1 MKIKGDI
8 AILISKNVLS
18 SITKKQSNK
27 DINYWQKQLET
38 VNPVRNLPY
47 DYYSYDADNGQND
60 RAEATK
66 INLAISPK
74 IEHGLQT
81 IAKQK
86 QLDIELVFLSA
97 YSVLLYRYTHQLDLA
112 ISYLSSTN
120 SSTDRL
126 LVMPLLFKLKDESK
140 SFIDLLDYG
149 QDCVLAA
156 KQQAMTLKQ
165 LESLVN
171 YIDKS
176 TQNSIPWHQILF
188 RCKRHSEDI
197 KEVFNYQLDKR
208 ELFLDINLTSLQ
220 ISLEFNNNLFLSE
233 TCQRILNNYYRL
245 LEDIVEHPEQRINKL
260 CISTEAEKN
269 LVLNQWNQTQ
279 TNIEKR
285 CVHQLFET
293 RVEQNPQAI
302 AVKCKE
308 QQLTYQELNQKA
320 NQLAHYLQT
329 LGVAKNSL
337 VGLFLERSPN
347 MVVAVLGIL
356 KTGAAYVPL
365 DRENPSARLAYIL
378 EDSQIKIL
386 LTESELEND
395 LPRVNSLESIL
406 CIDRDWHAI
415 EQQSIDNLNVNLNPE
430 DLAHVVYTS
439 GSTGKPKGVMIS
451 QGNLSHYA
459 YSLQIALNITPDD
472 VYLHRGSIALI
483 VSARQL
489 LMPLAQGATVS
500 ILTTADKKDPLK
512 MFELIKEHGVTIV
525 DRVPSF
531 WRNFSGILDSLNVE
545 HRQSL
550 MDNQIRLVA
559 AGGEQVSLEIY
570 QCWRKLFKS
579 EVKLANI
586 YGQTEGT
593 GVVTIYYIP
602 EQMERQ
608 FKSLPVGSP
617 IPNMRVYVLD
627 KELQPVPIG
636 VTGEIHISGAGVALG
651 YLNKPELTAEKFID
665 NPYIEGAKLYKTGDL
680 GRFLPNGTIQFQGRS
695 DRQVNINGLRV
706 ELGEIETILVQHQQI
721 LEAAVVVEKNKL
733 SETLTAYLVPSQNPP
748 TKTEVR
754 TFVLEKLPKYMLPN
768 NIIFCDSFPLTAS
781 GKIDRNA
788 LVANTAENKSTN
800 HIAPNNSIES
810 EIVQI
815 LQDILGIKEIGIE
828 DDFIEV
834 GGNSLIAARL
844 VAEIEQKYQQK
855 IPISRVFQ
863 SSTPKALAKLVEKKE
878 NTVADESFVPIKE
891 GNSQIILFGIH
902 NLGHGLELYRPLG
915 DNLDRNIS
923 LYGVSSYF
931 SDESTVPHPRDILG
945 LAAYYAEKIKLIQP
959 QAPYHLMGVSFGG
972 VIAYETAQ
980 ILVAQGHQVNFLGL
994 IDTFLPDRKSAAKL
1008 IPLKDRIL
1016 GHIKKTYHKG
1026 AGHIL
1031 ERIKWRTT
1039 TIGQNIR
1046 YVFHNIKW
1054 IEENFVDR
1062 NSRGYA
1068 KSQYIKHKKEYK
1080 QVNRNYVMKPYPGHI
1095 SLFRASDDMDPKLGW
1110 QELAQSGLSIYDV
1123 PGEHLGVLKEPNV
1136 KVLAEKLN
1144 SATIGQSK

>member
-1 MKIKGDI
+1 M
-8 AILISKNVLS
+8 S
-18 SITKKQSNK
+18 SVNKKS
-27 DINYWQKQLET
+27 DSPSENYWQKQLET
-38 VNPVRNLPY
+38 VNSVRNLPY
-47 DYYSYDADNGQND
+47 DCPDGNADDNND
-60 RAEATK
+60 DKSKAANYFTK
-66 INLAISPK
+66 IDRKISP
-74 IEHGLQT
+74 IIYRGLET
-81 IAKQK
+81 IARQK
-86 QLDIELVFLSA
+86 NLDIELVFLSA
-97 YSVLLYRYTHQLDLA
+97 YYVLLYRYTHQFDLA
-112 ISYLSSTN
+112 IGCLSSTN
-120 SSTDRL
+120 SNIDKLS
-126 LVMPLLFKLKDESK
+126 VIPLLFKLKDEPK
-140 SFIDLLDYG
+140 SFIELLDYG
-149 QDCVLAA
+149 YDCVRSA
-156 KQQAMTLKQ
+156 KQYEMTSKQ
-165 LESLVN
+165 LASLVSS
-171 YIDKS
+171 KELE
-176 TQNSIPWHQILF
+176 QNILPWHQILF
-188 RCKRHSEDI
+188 RCDRHLENID
-197 KEVFNYQLDKR
+197 ELLDPELDKR
-208 ELFLDINLTSLQ
+208 KLFLDINLTSLQ
-220 ISLEFNNNLFLSE
+220 ISLEFNTNLFLPE
-233 TCQRILNNYYRL
+233 TCQRIIDNYCRL
-245 LEDIVEHPEQRINKL
+245 LEDIAEHSEKQLNKL
-260 CISTEAEKN
+260 CVLTEAEKN
-269 LVLNQWNQTQ
+269 LVLNEWNQTQ
-279 TNIEKR
+279 VDIETR

-293 RVEQNPQAI
+293 RVEQNPNAI
-302 AVKCKE
+302 ALKCKE
-308 QQLTYQELNQKA
+308 QQLTYQQLNQKA

-337 VGLFLERSPN
+337 VGLFLERSPD

-378 EDSQIKIL
+378 EDSRIKVL

-395 LPRVNSLESIL
+395 LPRSNSLKSIIS
-406 CIDRDWHAI
+406 IDRDWNLI
-415 EQQSIDNLNVNLNPE
+415 ERQPTHNLNINPNSE
-430 DLAHVVYTS
+430 DLAHIVYTS

-459 YSLQIALNITPDD
+459 HSLQIALNITPED

-531 WRNFSGILDSLNVE
+531 WRNFSGILDSLSAE

-570 QCWRKLFKS
+570 QCWRQLFKP

-602 EQMERQ
+602 EEIERQ

-665 NPYIEGAKLYKTGDL
+665 NPYVGCTRLYKTGDL
-680 GRFLPNGTIQFQGRS
+680 GRYLPNGTIQFQGRS

-706 ELGEIETILVQHQQI
+706 ELGEIETTLVQHQQI
-721 LEAAVVVEKNKL
+721 LEAAVLVEKNKL
-733 SETLTAYLVPSQNPP
+733 SETLTAYLVPSKNLP
-748 TKTEVR
+748 TKAEVR
-754 TFVLEKLPKYMLPN
+754 SFVLEKLPKYMLPN

-788 LVANTAENKSTN
+788 LAANAAKNKDINKIT
-800 HIAPNNSIES
+800 PDDSIES

-815 LQDILGIKEIGIE
+815 LQEILGIEGIGAE

-844 VAEIEQKYQQK
+844 VAEVEQKYQQK

-863 SSTPKALAKLVEKKE
+863 SSTPKALAQLIEKQEKIFI
-878 NTVADESFVPIKE
+878 DESCVPIKE
-891 GNSQIILFGIH
+891 GNSRPILFGIH

-915 DNLDRNIS
+915 NNLHPDIS

-931 SDESTVPHPRDILG
+931 SDDTVPHPRDILG

-959 QAPYHLMGVSFGG
+959 QAPYYLMGVSFGG

-980 ILVAQGHQVNFLGL
+980 ILVSQGHQVNFLGL

-1026 AGHIL
+1026 TGHIL
-1031 ERIKWRTT
+1031 ERIQWRMT

-1046 YVFHNIKW
+1046 YVFHNVKW

-1062 NSRGYA
+1062 TSRGYA

-1080 QVNRNYVMKPYPGHI
+1080 QVNRNYEMKPYPGHI
-1095 SLFRASDDMDPKLGW
+1095 SLFRAADDMDLKLGW
-1110 QELAQSGLSIYDV
+1110 QELALAGLSIYDV

-1144 SATIGQSK
+1144 SAITSKSQSTE